1 MGFTFKQFHIEQDQ
15 CAMKVGTDG
24 VLLGSWAN
32 GGEHILDIG
41 TGTGLLAL
49 MMAQRFEKSLI
60 DAIEIEENAYQQ
72 AAQNVAK
79 SVFKNKINIIHS
91 SLQNFA
97 KSNIN
102 QYDSIICNP
111 PYFVNSLK
119 NNKKSKTIARHNDT
133 LPFNE
138 LISLAYKLLKTEGT
152 LSLVLP
158 VNIFP
163 LIETEA
169 VIYGFF
175 LNRKIS
181 IKTTEKK
188 QPKRVLVEYKKE
200 PTQIETSTEY
210 LLNQNGEKS
219 IWYQQLTNIFYIN

>member
-1 MGFTFKQFHIEQDQ
+1 MLFDKKGI
-15 CAMKVGTDG
+15 
-24 VLLGSWAN
+24 N
-32 GGEHILDIG
+32 
-41 TGTGLLAL
+41 
-49 MMAQRFEKSLI
+49 
-60 DAIEIEENAYQQ
+60 AIEIEENAYQQ
-72 AAQNVAK
+72 AVQNVAK

-119 NNKKSKTIARHNDT
+119 NNEKSKTIARHNDS
-133 LPFNE
+133 LPFKE

-175 LNRKIS
+175 LSRKIS

>member
-119 NNKKSKTIARHNDT
+119 NNEKSKTIARHNDS
-133 LPFNE
+133 LPFKE
-138 LISLAYKLLKTEGT
+138 LISSAYKLLKTEGT

>member
-60 DAIEIEENAYQQ
+60 DAIEIEENAYQK
-72 AAQNVAK
+72 AVQNVAK
-79 SVFKNKINIIHS
+79 SVFKSKINIIHS

>member
-72 AAQNVAK
+72 AVQNVAK
-79 SVFKNKINIIHS
+79 SVFKSKINIIHS

-138 LISLAYKLLKTEGT
+138 LISSAYKLLKTEGT

>member
-119 NNKKSKTIARHNDT
+119 NNEKSKTIARHNDT

-138 LISLAYKLLKTEGT
+138 LISSAYKLLKTEGT

>member
-72 AAQNVAK
+72 AVQNVAK
-79 SVFKNKINIIHS
+79 SVFKSKINIIHS

-119 NNKKSKTIARHNDT
+119 NNEKSKTIARHNDS
-133 LPFNE
+133 LPFKE

>member
-79 SVFKNKINIIHS
+79 SDFKNKINIIHS

-102 QYDSIICNP
+102 QYDSIVCNP

>member
-72 AAQNVAK
+72 AVQNVAK

-119 NNKKSKTIARHNDT
+119 NNEKSKTIARHNDS
-133 LPFNE
+133 LPFKE

-175 LNRKIS
+175 LSRKIS

>member
-72 AAQNVAK
+72 AVQNVEK
-79 SVFKNKINIIHS
+79 SVFKSKINIIHS

>member
-119 NNKKSKTIARHNDT
+119 NNEKSKTIARHNDS
-133 LPFNE
+133 LPFKE

>member
-72 AAQNVAK
+72 AVQNVAK
-79 SVFKNKINIIHS
+79 SVFKSKINIIHS

-175 LNRKIS
+175 LSRKIS

>member
-102 QYDSIICNP
+102 QYDSIVCNP

>member
-72 AAQNVAK
+72 AVQNVAK
-79 SVFKNKINIIHS
+79 SVFKSKINIIHS
-91 SLQNFA
+91 SLKNFA

>member
-72 AAQNVAK
+72 AVQNVAK
-79 SVFKNKINIIHS
+79 SVFKSKINIIHS

-188 QPKRVLVEYKKE
+188 QPKRVLAEYKKE

>member
-72 AAQNVAK
+72 AVQNVAK
-79 SVFKNKINIIHS
+79 SVFKSKINIIHS

-119 NNKKSKTIARHNDT
+119 NNKKIKTIARHNDT

>member
-79 SVFKNKINIIHS
+79 SVFKSKINIIHS

>member
-72 AAQNVAK
+72 AVQNVAK

-119 NNKKSKTIARHNDT
+119 NNEKSKTIARHNDS
-133 LPFNE
+133 LPFKE

>member
-72 AAQNVAK
+72 AVQNVAK
-79 SVFKNKINIIHS
+79 SVFKSKINIIHS

>member
-72 AAQNVAK
+72 AVQNVAK
-79 SVFKNKINIIHS
+79 SVFKSKINIIHS

-169 VIYGFF
+169 DIYGFF

>member
-72 AAQNVAK
+72 AVQNVAK
-79 SVFKNKINIIHS
+79 SVFKSKINIIHS

-169 VIYGFF
+169 VIYRFF

>member
-79 SVFKNKINIIHS
+79 SVFKDKINIIHS

-102 QYDSIICNP
+102 QYDSIVCNP

-200 PTQIETSTEY
+200 PTQIETSTEH

>member
-72 AAQNVAK
+72 AVQNVAK
-79 SVFKNKINIIHS
+79 SVFKSKINIIHS

-102 QYDSIICNP
+102 QYDSIVCNP

>member
-72 AAQNVAK
+72 AVQNVAK
-79 SVFKNKINIIHS
+79 SVFKSKINIIHS

-152 LSLVLP
+152 LSLVLS

>member
-72 AAQNVAK
+72 AVQNVAK
-79 SVFKNKINIIHS
+79 SVFKSKINIIHS
-91 SLQNFA
+91 SFQNFA

>member
-72 AAQNVAK
+72 AVQNVAK
-79 SVFKNKINIIHS
+79 SVFKSKINIIHS

-111 PYFVNSLK
+111 LYFVNSLK

>member
-24 VLLGSWAN
+24 VLLGRWAN

-72 AAQNVAK
+72 AVQNVAK
-79 SVFKNKINIIHS
+79 SVFKSKINIIHS

>member
-79 SVFKNKINIIHS
+79 SVFKSKINIIHS

-119 NNKKSKTIARHNDT
+119 NNEKSKTIARHNDS
-133 LPFNE
+133 LPFKE

-175 LNRKIS
+175 LSRKIS

>member
-72 AAQNVAK
+72 AVQNVAK
-79 SVFKNKINIIHS
+79 SVFKSKINIIHS

-219 IWYQQLTNIFYIN
+219 ISYQQLTNIFYIN

>member
-79 SVFKNKINIIHS
+79 SVFKDKINIIHS

-102 QYDSIICNP
+102 QYDSIVCNP

>member
-119 NNKKSKTIARHNDT
+119 NNEKSKTIARHNDT

>member
-72 AAQNVAK
+72 AVQNVAK
-79 SVFKNKINIIHS
+79 SVFKSKINIIHS

-219 IWYQQLTNIFYIN
+219 IWYQQLTNIFCVN